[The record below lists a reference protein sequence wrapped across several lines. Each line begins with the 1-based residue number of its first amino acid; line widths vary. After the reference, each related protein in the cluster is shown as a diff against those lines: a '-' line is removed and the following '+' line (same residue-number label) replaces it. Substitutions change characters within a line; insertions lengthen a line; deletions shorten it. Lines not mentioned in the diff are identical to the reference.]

1 MSFETEVASKVELA
15 HLTVKPKE
23 PLKLVVVGGTKSQVK
38 GVN

>member
-23 PLKLVVVGGTKSQVK
+23 PLKLVVVANPTIA
-38 GVN
+38 NT